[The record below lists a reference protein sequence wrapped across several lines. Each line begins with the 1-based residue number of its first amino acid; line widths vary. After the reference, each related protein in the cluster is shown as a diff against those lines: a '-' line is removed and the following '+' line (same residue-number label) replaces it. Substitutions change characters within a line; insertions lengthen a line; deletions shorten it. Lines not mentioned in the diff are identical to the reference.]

1 MLVWKSTAQG
11 WVFNPRNVDWFLVFR
26 AYQNVLD
33 ILSDEIAL
41 I

>member
-11 WVFNPRNVDWFLVFR
+11 WVFNAKSVDWFLVFR
-26 AYQNVLD
+26 AYQNFLD

>member
-11 WVFNPRNVDWFLVFR
+11 WVFNASVDWVLVFR
-26 AYQNVLD
+26 AYQNCLD